1 MSTKEQYDAFLEA
14 CEELKSSKI
23 ILADAKVS
31 NVLRSIVACPTLVE
45 VVGETL
51 VGYNF
56 NGELESINKN
66 DAGIVMPSEPYRVI
80 AFVFSLLS
88 EIDAG
93 RLDLQ
98 EFVDDYFVAET
109 LAQKFDRFNQ
119 ELITPFRDFLCSWAG
134 AGSGIKKITPQ
145 NNASQETVEEENIQE
160 DQTFDEVEECG
171 CTQCEGEPIDMVDEF
186 FADVEVILNQ
196 IKDTVCLD
204 SKIKSERQAD
214 INITLNAMLDVVS
227 MQNFRIFNALLIS
240 LNNLLNNIKSV
251 RFYFLELQ
259 NKVADFYLK

>member
-56 NGELESINKN
+56 NGELESVNKN

-119 ELITPFRDFLCSWAG
+119 ELITPFKVISDC
-134 AGSGIKKITPQ
+134 IITHHLF
-145 NNASQETVEEENIQE
+145 TIQDLNE
-160 DQTFDEVEECG
+160 QPCN
-171 CTQCEGEPIDMVDEF
+171 F
-186 FADVEVILNQ
+186 FANFMPKVKKNHGTFKQLYKNFDVCG
-196 IKDTVCLD
+196 K
-204 SKIKSERQAD
+204 
-214 INITLNAMLDVVS
+214 
-227 MQNFRIFNALLIS
+227 
-240 LNNLLNNIKSV
+240 
-251 RFYFLELQ
+251 
-259 NKVADFYLK
+259 